1 MTPDHPRNCAT
12 HALTDKARARAIF
25 EYLSLLQEAE
35 TLDIAELEK
44 ILFSLRAET
53 GNAEMRQTML
63 EKLFIAFRAHL
74 KPFLRRFADIRIP
87 LDRNFRHQT
96 GILQGFL
103 DNLAATHETLLE
115 DDSVRRQPEIAL
127 EIMERIAF
135 CLYQHIYVSHLV
147 VAPVQTGIWQ
157 RLHGIHLSSLRLPL
171 APGRQPP
178 LASYREALLLA
189 AAQPTSC
196 AAHELEF
203 VAEYAHKC
211 ADTIFFT
218 TEMPQDGNAVFWVE
232 PTHDFA
238 LFALTRRSLPSGYR
252 AFYFST
258 AKAAERSRKD
268 LEALDAGATAESLHL
283 PKLAQTPAGQGA
295 LRRLATAW
303 SAPGKRHFPR
313 RRQANHRRA
322 RLCAGLA
329 RFRQLL
335 QKKDGESEVDISQWM
350 IINESPDGYAL
361 MHMSGTIGHVR
372 IGDVVALRPD
382 ANPGWLVCLVRWAIS
397 ENPEHIEI
405 GLQIIAL
412 DAIPA
417 SLVDGESRFVHTPL
431 LLLPEYPSLR
441 SASALVAPVGT
452 ITGDRCAIRLG
463 GSKKTRDLSGLKVC
477 EQNSCIEMF
486 TLAE

>member
-1 MTPDHPRNCAT
+1 MTPEHPRNRAAS
-12 HALTDKARARAIF
+12 ALTGKARTRAIF
-25 EYLSLLQEAE
+25 DYLSLLQEAE

-53 GNAEMRQTML
+53 ESPGTRQVLL
-63 EKLFIAFRAHL
+63 EKLFIAFCARL
-74 KPFLRRFADIRIP
+74 KSLLHRFVGIRIP
-87 LDRNFRHQT
+87 LDRTFRHQM

-103 DNLAATHETLLE
+103 DNLAAAHEALLE
-115 DDSVRRQPEIAL
+115 DDLTRQQPEIAPG
-127 EIMERIAF
+127 IMARAAF

-147 VAPVQTGIWQ
+147 AAPVQTGIWQ
-157 RLHGIHLSSLRLPL
+157 RLHGVWLRSLRLPSE
-171 APGRQPP
+171 RRTP
-178 LASYREALLLA
+178 LAAYREALLLA

-196 AAHELEF
+196 DAHELEF
-203 VAEYAHKC
+203 VAEYTHKC
-211 ADTIFFT
+211 ADMVSLTA
-218 TEMPQDGNAVFWVE
+218 EAPQDDDAAFWIE

-238 LFALTRRSLPSGYR
+238 LFALARRPLPPGYR

-258 AKAAERSRKD
+258 AQAAERAKKD
-268 LEALDAGATAESLHL
+268 LAALEAGETAESL
-283 PKLAQTPAGQGA
+283 PELAQTPAGRGA
-295 LRRLATAW
+295 LRRLAEVW
-303 SAPGKRHFPR
+303 GAPGKRHFPR

-329 RFRQLL
+329 RFCQLL
-335 QKKDGESEVDISQWM
+335 QKKGSESEVDISQWM

-405 GLQIIAL
+405 GLQIVAL

-417 SLVDGESRFVHTPL
+417 TLVDNESRFVRTPL

-441 SASALVAPVGT
+441 SASALIAPVGA
-452 ITGDRCAIRLG
+452 ITENHCVIRLS
-463 GSKKTRDLSGLKVC
+463 GSKKTRELSGLKVS
-477 EQNSCIEMF
+477 EQNGCVEMF

>member
-1 MTPDHPRNCAT
+1 MTADQPRNRAIGD
-12 HALTDKARARAIF
+12 LTDKARTRAIF

-35 TLDIAELEK
+35 TLDIAELEE
-44 ILFSLRAET
+44 ILFSLRAST
-53 GNAEMRQTML
+53 GNAGMRQTML
-63 EKLFIAFRAHL
+63 EKLFVAFRARL
-74 KPFLRRFADIRIP
+74 KFFLHRFVGIRIP
-87 LDRNFRHQT
+87 LDRTFRHQT

-103 DNLAATHETLLE
+103 DNLAATHELLLE
-115 DDSVRRQPEIAL
+115 DIPLPQQPEVAL
-127 EIMERIAF
+127 ELMERVAF

-147 VAPVQTGIWQ
+147 AAPVQTGIWQ
-157 RLHGIHLSSLRLPL
+157 RLHGVYLRSLRMPSVPAPL
-171 APGRQPP
+171 A
-178 LASYREALLLA
+178 AYREALLLA

-211 ADTIFFT
+211 ADTISLSAK
-218 TEMPQDGNAVFWVE
+218 MPQDDETVFWVE
-232 PTHDFA
+232 PAHDFA
-238 LFALTRRSLPSGYR
+238 LFALARRPLPPGYR

-258 AKAAERSRKD
+258 DRAAEQARKD
-268 LEALDAGATAESLHL
+268 LEALRTGASAESLRL
-283 PKLAQTPAGQGA
+283 PELAQTPAGQGA
-295 LRRLATAW
+295 LRRLESVW
-303 SAPGKRHFPR
+303 GAPGKRHFPR

-329 RFRQLL
+329 RFCQLL
-335 QKKDGESEVDISQWM
+335 QKKGSESEVDISQWM

-361 MHMSGTIGHVR
+361 MHLSGTIGHVR

-405 GLQIIAL
+405 GLQIVAL

-417 SLVDGESRFVHTPL
+417 TLVDNESCFVHTPL

-441 SASALVAPVGT
+441 SASALIAPAGA
-452 ITGDRCAIRLG
+452 ITDNRCAIHLS
-463 GSKKTRDLSGLKVC
+463 GSKKSRDLSGLKVC

-486 TLAE
+486 MLSE